1 METKLK
7 NKVAIVTGASK
18 GIGAGIA
25 KALGA
30 AGATVVINYSSSE
43 FDANKVVSEIESQ
56 GGKAIAIQA
65 DMSKPADVKRMFD
78 KVKLELGTVDILVNN
93 AGLAIFEMIV
103 DLTEE
108 AFHKQFNLNVLGY
121 LMATQQA
128 VKHMGDR
135 GGSIINI
142 SSILSTDP
150 YLASS
155 VYAATKG
162 AVDTIT
168 LALAR
173 ELGPSK
179 IRVNA
184 ILPGHTNTPATAGN
198 FEGDLGEKIITGTPL
213 GRFGEPEDIAPLAV
227 FLASDD
233 AHWITGESIRAAGG
247 VRGVGY

>member
-1 METKLK
+1 MKLK
-7 NKVAIVTGASK
+7 DKIAIVTGASK

-30 AGATVVINYSSSE
+30 AGATVVVNYASGE
-43 FDANKVVSEIESQ
+43 KDAQQVVSEIQSK

-65 DMSKPADVKRMFD
+65 DLSNSADVKNLFD
-78 KVKLELGTVDILVNN
+78 LAKSEFGTIDILVNN
-93 AGLAIFEMIV
+93 AGLAIFEMIE

-108 AFHKQFNLNVLGY
+108 AFHRQFNLNVLGY
-121 LMATQQA
+121 LLATQQA
-128 VKHMGDR
+128 VKHMGTD

-173 ELGPSK
+173 ELGSK
-179 IRVNA
+179 NIRVNA

-198 FEGDLGEKIITGTPL
+198 FDGDFGKKLIEGTPL

-233 AHWITGESIRAAGG
+233 AHWITGESIRASGG

>member
-1 METKLK
+1 MNLRLK
-7 NKVAIVTGASK
+7 DKVAVVTGASK

-25 KALGA
+25 KAFGK
-30 AGATVVINYSSSE
+30 AGARVVVNYASSKK
-43 FDANKVVSEIESQ
+43 DAELVVEEIISA
-56 GGKAIAIQA
+56 GGEALAIQA
-65 DMSKPADVKRMFD
+65 DMSLSADVSRMFD
-78 KVKLELGTVDILVNN
+78 ETVQKFGSVNVLVNN
-93 AGLAIFEMIV
+93 AGVAVFEMID

-121 LMATQQA
+121 LLATKASIKQM
-128 VKHMGDR
+128 HE

-155 VYAATKG
+155 VYSATKG
-162 AVDTIT
+162 AVDTMT
-168 LALAR
+168 MALAR
-173 ELGPSK
+173 ELGSRK
-179 IRVNA
+179 IRVNS

-198 FEGDLGEKIITGTPL
+198 FDGEFGQKLIAGTPL

-233 AHWITGESIRAAGG
+233 AYWITGESIRASGG

>member
-1 METKLK
+1 MKLK
-7 NKVAIVTGASK
+7 DKVAIVTGASK

-30 AGATVVINYSSSE
+30 AGATVVVNYASGTN
-43 FDANKVVSEIESQ
+43 DAKQVVSEIQSN
-56 GGKAIAIQA
+56 GGKAMEIQA
-65 DMSKPADVKRMFD
+65 DMSKSADVKRLFD
-78 KVKLELGTVDILVNN
+78 TAKSEFGTINILVNN
-93 AGLAIFEMIV
+93 AGLAIFEMIE

-108 AFHKQFNLNVLGY
+108 AFHKQFDLNVLGY
-121 LMATQQA
+121 LLATQQA
-128 VKHMGDR
+128 VKHMDNR

-173 ELGPSK
+173 ELGPK
-179 IRVNA
+179 NIRVNA
-184 ILPGHTNTPATAGN
+184 ILPGHTNTPATIGN
-198 FEGDLGEKIITGTPL
+198 FDGAFGEKLIAGTPL
-213 GRFGEPEDIAPLAV
+213 GRFGEPADIAPLAV
-227 FLASDD
+227 FLASED
-233 AHWITGESIRAAGG
+233 AHWITGESIRASGG